1 MSNLIWLISLAVG
14 GVVLSLIFP
23 DLIIAEMNARLTTMA
38 AASAAWPEL
47 SQVTALPAPTMTTL
61 SAVIRMVR
69 RFVFTLVLYVT
80 QHLSVT
86 R

>member
-1 MSNLIWLISLAVG
+1 M
-14 GVVLSLIFP
+14 VLLLIFP
-23 DLIIAEMNARLTTMA
+23 DIIITEMNARITTVVA
-38 AASAAWPEL
+38 VSPAWPEL

>member
-1 MSNLIWLISLAVG
+1 MSNLVNFLGCGVG

-23 DLIIAEMNARLTTMA
+23 DLIIAEMNASLRMMVP
-38 AASAAWPEL
+38 ASPAWSEL

-69 RFVFTLVLYVT
+69 RFVFTLV
-80 QHLSVT
+80 
-86 R
+86 